1 MTDIWVPKQGM
12 GMTEATLVEW
22 KVSVGE
28 RIALD
33 QIVAMIET
41 DKVEMEVTAPVSGF
55 LVEQIVCEDQDFEVP
70 GAIGRISESG
80 E

>member
-1 MTDIWVPKQGM
+1 
-12 GMTEATLVEW
+12 
-22 KVSVGE
+22 
-28 RIALD
+28 D